1 MLTSGG
7 TECAAGPRPDLP
19 KPPDFC
25 PRRLHRG
32 LLDIRPQQILN
43 VSVLGRLKAAK
54 SSFLNRLRGRRTM
67 MRCEECDRPVR
78 SLFMA
83 DKTGEASPE

>member
-1 MLTSGG
+1 VENALRVLGQICQSHRIS
-7 TECAAGPRPDLP
+7 ALD
-19 KPPDFC
+19 DFIE
-25 PRRLHRG
+25 G
-32 LLDIRPQQILN
+32 SWTFAQEQILN
-43 VSVLGRLKAAK
+43 VAVLGRFKAAK
-54 SSFLNRLRGRRTM
+54 SSFFNHLLGRRTM